1 MHGAARKSRRRRVQ
15 VGFSHRRRK
24 HETMK
29 LDPLWLMTLLL
40 WTVAVAG
47 PLAFLIF
54 AH

>member
-1 MHGAARKSRRRRVQ
+1 
-15 VGFSHRRRK
+15 
-24 HETMK
+24 MK
-29 LDPLWLMTLLL
+29 LDPHWLVISLL